1 MLARPD
7 DDILM
12 TVIQTKSIYHI
23 RKERE
28 IKMYHNRLWQWVVV
42 VVVLMAVAASGATV
56 RSASADDSPGPFK
69 ASASGTVSMTS
80 ESTFQ
85 LAGTVKAN
93 HIGSMKNYQANG
105 SFTGPTTDT
114 LTETLTAANGDT
126 LTILCNQVIEETGV
140 PGVLH
145 GTDTWTVVGG
155 TGRFS
160 NATGSGTGETSVDLN
175 AGTFTKQMNGV
186 ITF

>member
-1 MLARPD
+1 L
-7 DDILM
+7 
-12 TVIQTKSIYHI
+12 
-23 RKERE
+23 
-28 IKMYHNRLWQWVVV
+28 
-42 VVVLMAVAASGATV
+42 
-56 RSASADDSPGPFK
+56 K
-69 ASASGTVSMTS
+69 ASVSGTVSLTS

-93 HIGSMKNYQANG
+93 HIGNMKGYQANG
-105 SFTGPTTDT
+105 TFTSPTTDT

-145 GTDTWTVVGG
+145 GTDTWTVIGG

-160 NATGSGTGETSVDLN
+160 NATGSGTGETNVDLN
-175 AGTFTKQMNGV
+175 AGTFTKQMTGV
-186 ITF
+186 ISY

>member
-1 MLARPD
+1 
-7 DDILM
+7 
-12 TVIQTKSIYHI
+12 
-23 RKERE
+23 
-28 IKMYHNRLWQWVVV
+28 MYHHRLLQWVIVV
-42 VVVLMAVAASGATV
+42 VLLMAVAASGVTA
-56 RSASADDSPGPFK
+56 RSARADDSPSPLK
-69 ASASGTVSMTS
+69 ASVSGTVSLTS

-93 HIGSMKNYQANG
+93 RIGNMKGYQANG
-105 SFTGPTTDT
+105 TFTSPTTDT

-145 GTDTWTVVGG
+145 GTDTWTVIGG

-160 NATGSGTGETSVDLN
+160 NATGSGTGETNVDLN
-175 AGTFTKQMNGV
+175 AGTFTKQMTGV
-186 ITF
+186 ISY